1 MLKEIENENDIKEM
15 IKSPSIIQRKSSL
28 KSLSDSSI
36 ISYNN
41 YADLLNINEKK
52 EENTKKEKGKKK
64 ILLNQMEEKSNFHTL
79 DMNTINYPKLNK
91 ENKTILKLYKISSY
105 NKNKTNY
112 IKQRFLELKDLNN
125 KININPNKNN
135 YNPFNNYLYSKTEN
149 LINPSKLINQFY
161 SKIEERKN
169 KNKSIKIIN
178 KDYFSHTLQNKGKKL
193 LNDVISF
200 KFNDEDDI
208 EEFKNQFEKGKRS
221 PFGCLDFQKKFKSY
235 FNNSNKYKRDFGK
248 NKIQILKQNIDY
260 KYIL

>member
-1 MLKEIENENDIKEM
+1 
-15 IKSPSIIQRKSSL
+15 
-28 KSLSDSSI
+28 
-36 ISYNN
+36 
-41 YADLLNINEKK
+41 
-52 EENTKKEKGKKK
+52 
-64 ILLNQMEEKSNFHTL
+64 MEEKSNFHTL

-178 KDYFSHTLQNKGKKL
+178 KDYFSHTLKNKGKKL
-193 LNDVISF
+193 LNDF
-200 KFNDEDDI
+200 
-208 EEFKNQFEKGKRS
+208 
-221 PFGCLDFQKKFKSY
+221 Y
-235 FNNSNKYKRDFGK
+235 
-248 NKIQILKQNIDY
+248 
-260 KYIL
+260 